1 MRLLFLGDIVGRTG
15 REAVI
20 TLLPDLRRRLDLDF
34 VVVNGENAAHGFG
47 ITETIARSLHEA
59 GVDCIT
65 TGNHIWDK
73 REIIAYIER
82 DQRLLRPIN
91 FPDGTPGKGAVIL
104 QARDGRR
111 VLVINLMGRLFMDP
125 LGDPFPGLDR
135 LLKQNP
141 LGRGVQAIIVDVH
154 GEASSEK
161 MAIGHFCDG
170 RASLVIGT
178 HTHIPT
184 ADGQILPGGAAYQTD
199 AGMCG
204 DYDSVIGMEKAP
216 ATAKIVRK
224 MPGDRLAPA
233 EGPATI
239 CGAYVETDDLT
250 GLATRIDPVRVG
262 GRLSQSL
269 PEVTARRPASAF

>member
-1 MRLLFLGDIVGRTG
+1 MRILFLGDIMGRTG

-20 TLLPDLRRRLDLDF
+20 AQMPELRRKLDLDF

-47 ITETIARSLHEA
+47 ISESIAKDLHDA

-73 REIIAYIER
+73 KEIIAYIER
-82 DQRLLRPIN
+82 DNRLLRPIN

-111 VLVINLMGRLFMDP
+111 VLVVNLMCRLFMDP
-125 LGDPFPGLDR
+125 LGDPFAALDKV
-135 LLKQNP
+135 LKQNP
-141 LGRGVQAIIVDVH
+141 MGRAAQAVIVDVH
-154 GEASSEK
+154 GEANSEK
-161 MAIGHFCDG
+161 MAFGHFCDG

-178 HTHIPT
+178 HTHVPT
-184 ADGQILPGGAAYQTD
+184 ADYQIFPGGTAYMTD

-204 DYDSVIGMEKAP
+204 DYDSVIGMQKEASL
-216 ATAKIVRK
+216 AKFVRK
-224 MPGDRLAPA
+224 MPGERLTPA

-239 CGAYVETDDLT
+239 CGAFVETDDLT
-250 GLATRIDPVRVG
+250 GLAKRILPVRVG
-262 GRLSQSL
+262 GRLEQAL
-269 PEVTARRPASAF
+269 PTVVSRRPALV

>member
-1 MRLLFLGDIVGRTG
+1 MRLLFLGDIMGRTG

-20 TLLPDLRRRLDLDF
+20 AGLPDLRRRLDLDF
-34 VVVNGENAAHGFG
+34 IVVNGENAAHGFG
-47 ITETIARSLHEA
+47 ISETIARDLYEA

-73 REIIAYIER
+73 KEIISYIER

-91 FPDGTPGKGAVIL
+91 FPDGTPGRGAVIL

-111 VLVINLMGRLFMDP
+111 VLVVNLMCRLFMDP
-125 LGDPFPGLDR
+125 LDNPFPGLDR
-135 LLKQNP
+135 LLRQNP
-141 LGRGVQAIIVDVH
+141 LGRAVQAIIVDVH

-178 HTHIPT
+178 HTHTPT
-184 ADGQILPGGAAYQTD
+184 ADEQVLPGGTAYQTD

-204 DYDSVIGMEKAP
+204 DYDSVIGMEKGP
-216 ATAKIVRK
+216 AVAKFVRK
-224 MPGDRLAPA
+224 MPGERLAPA

-239 CGAYVETDDLT
+239 CGAFVETDDLT
-250 GLATRIDPVRVG
+250 GLARRIAPVRVG
-262 GRLSQSL
+262 GRLSQAL
-269 PEVTARRPASAF
+269 PDVVARRAALV

>member
-1 MRLLFLGDIVGRTG
+1 MRLLFLGDIMGRTG

-20 TLLPDLRRRLDLDF
+20 AQMPELRRKLDLDF

-47 ITETIARSLHEA
+47 ISETIAKDLHAA

-73 REIIAYIER
+73 KEIVGYIER

-91 FPDGTPGKGAVIL
+91 YPDGTPGRGAVIL

-111 VLVINLMGRLFMDP
+111 VLVVNLMCRLFMDA
-125 LGDPFPGLDR
+125 LGDPFAALDKV
-135 LLKQNP
+135 LKQNP
-141 LGRGVQAIIVDVH
+141 MGRACQAVIVDVH
-154 GEASSEK
+154 GEANSEK
-161 MAIGHFCDG
+161 MAFGHFCDG

-178 HTHIPT
+178 HTHVPT
-184 ADGQILPGGAAYQTD
+184 ADNQIFPGGTAYMTD

-204 DYDSVIGMEKAP
+204 DYDSVIGMQKDA
-216 ATAKIVRK
+216 ALAKFVKK
-224 MPGDRLAPA
+224 MPGERLTPA

-239 CGAYVETDDLT
+239 CGAFVETDDLT
-250 GLATRIDPVRVG
+250 GLAKRIMPVRVG
-262 GRLSQSL
+262 GRLDQAL
-269 PEVTARRPASAF
+269 PTVVSRRPALV

>member
-1 MRLLFLGDIVGRTG
+1 MGRTG

-20 TLLPDLRRRLDLDF
+20 EQMPELRRKLDLDF

-47 ITETIARSLHEA
+47 ISESIAKDLHAA

-73 REIIAYIER
+73 KEIIAYIER
-82 DQRLLRPIN
+82 DNRLLRPIN

-111 VLVINLMGRLFMDP
+111 VLVVNLMCRLFMDA
-125 LGDPFPGLDR
+125 LGDPFAALDKV
-135 LLKQNP
+135 LKQNP
-141 LGRGVQAIIVDVH
+141 MGRAAQAVIVDVH
-154 GEASSEK
+154 GEANSEK
-161 MAIGHFCDG
+161 MAFGHFCDG

-178 HTHIPT
+178 HTHVPT
-184 ADGQILPGGAAYQTD
+184 ADCQIFPGGTAYMTD

-204 DYDSVIGMEKAP
+204 DYDSVIGMQKEASL
-216 ATAKIVRK
+216 AKFVRK
-224 MPGDRLAPA
+224 MPGERLTPA

-239 CGAYVETDDLT
+239 CGAFVETDDLT
-250 GLATRIDPVRVG
+250 GLAKRILPVRVG
-262 GRLSQSL
+262 GRLDQAL
-269 PEVTARRPASAF
+269 PVVVSRRPALV

>member
-1 MRLLFLGDIVGRTG
+1 MRLLFLGDVVGRSG
-15 REAVI
+15 RDAVI
-20 TLLPDLRRRLDLDF
+20 ARLPELRRRLDLDF

-47 ITETIARSLHEA
+47 INESIARELHEA

-73 REIIAYIER
+73 REIIGYIER
-82 DQRLLRPIN
+82 DNRLLRPIN
-91 FPDGTPGKGAVIL
+91 FPEGTPGKGAVIL
-104 QARDGRR
+104 QARDGRK
-111 VLVINLMGRLFMDP
+111 VLVINVMGRLFMDA
-125 LGDPFPGLDR
+125 LDNPFPGLDR

-141 LGRGVQAIIVDVH
+141 LGRSVQAIIVDVH

-170 RASLVIGT
+170 RASLVVGT

-184 ADGQILPGGAAYQTD
+184 ADVQILPGGSAYQTD

-216 ATAKIVRK
+216 AVAKFIRK

-250 GLATRIDPVRVG
+250 GLATRIEPLRAG
-262 GRLSQSL
+262 GRLSQTI
-269 PEVTARRPASAF
+269 PDVTVRRPAFSA